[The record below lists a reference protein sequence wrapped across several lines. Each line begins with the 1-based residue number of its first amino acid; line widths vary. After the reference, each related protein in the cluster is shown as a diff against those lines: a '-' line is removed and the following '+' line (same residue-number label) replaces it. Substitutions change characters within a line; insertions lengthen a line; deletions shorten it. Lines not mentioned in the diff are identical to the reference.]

1 MPTYE
6 STTLN
11 AQPATVA
18 RISATSRPFVIVTIL
33 VTVLAFVGAFSTSAV
48 AQLWV
53 AGQIGIPDWARAGV
67 PLGVDAPLLAF
78 TLGAISR
85 RSRGEST
92 VGSWIWLCVFSVA
105 SVGLNAWHGLN
116 AAHTSSG
123 FGPLFVILVSG
134 LMPLSVIATSEQVVS
149 ILVTPPTGSREQR
162 QALARVADR
171 GALPA
176 QAQAKGQAPAKPGKG
191 TPQAEDLHEVA
202 RALAQAEPGISKTEI
217 ARRTGLSAMA
227 VREAEC
233 VMRIRS

>member
-6 STTLN
+6 SSTLA
-11 AQPATVA
+11 AQPAAVA
-18 RISATSRPFVIVTIL
+18 RISATSRPFIMVTIA
-33 VTVLAFVGAFSTSAV
+33 VTVAAFIGAFAISAV

-53 AGQIGIPDWARAGV
+53 AEQIGIPAFARVGV
-67 PLGVDAPLLAF
+67 PLGVDAPLIAF
-78 TLGAISR
+78 SLGAISR

-92 VGSWIWLCVFSVA
+92 VGSWVWLVTFSVA
-105 SVGLNAWHGLN
+105 SVGLNAWHGLS
-116 AAHTSSG
+116 AAHASTG
-123 FGPLFVILVSG
+123 IAPLFVVLVSG
-134 LMPLSVIATSEQVVS
+134 LMPLAVLATSEQVVG

-176 QAQAKGQAPAKPGKG
+176 QTQIKGQPAAKPRRG

-202 RALAQAEPGISKTEI
+202 RALVQAEPGISKAEV

-227 VREAEC
+227 VREALNA
-233 VMRIRS
+233 